1 LAKRKHP
8 IDIGRFSTDITR
20 LLEMQT
26 KVNRLLLAGA
36 TMAWLGGLAKA
47 EVSFEKHVQPVLAS
61 ACLSC
66 HGEKKDK
73 GELRLHTL
81 EDLLKGSEYGK
92 VVVPGNPEKSSLY
105 TSTVLPPDDDDIMPA
120 KGELLTSDQAN
131 ALKEWIA
138 AGAKWP
144 EGLVIKQVRRIDF
157 VEDIKPILEA
167 TCVSCHR
174 EGHDKGD
181 LRLDERQHAFGGNDP
196 AVVPFDLEKSTLYLS
211 VTLPADHDDLMPP
224 EKKGGPL
231 PQEQIDLL
239 RDWIV
244 QGAAWPEGLKLEQP
258 RRDTGEKPATGDS
271 IAAAPK
277 VVVDIRAK
285 AIEQLIK
292 QFEPTM
298 KPYEDE
304 IPGSGVKFE
313 MVPIPSGE
321 FVMGSP
327 ADEPGRKAIEGPQHT
342 VKIAPFWMGKTETTW
357 NAYTLFIYEE
367 EEKMV
372 MKIRGYKPELNA
384 VSDAVARPT
393 TPYVE
398 MSFGMGTEGF
408 PAISMTQH
416 AANTYCKWLTAKT
429 GHYYR
434 LPTEAEW
441 EYACRAGTA
450 TPYSFGD
457 DPSLLDEH
465 AWHDGNSDF
474 KYQKVGTKKP
484 NPWGLHDMHGNVSEW
499 VLDQFVS
506 DIYATFKEAVSNPF
520 EYGKSLYP
528 RIARGGSWMDKP
540 EGLRSAVR
548 IASSAAWKFQDPQ
561 LPKSIWYHTDAQFL
575 GFRVIRPL
583 IVPSAEKMHKY
594 WTTEGEPN

>member
-1 LAKRKHP
+1 
-8 IDIGRFSTDITR
+8 
-20 LLEMQT
+20 M
-26 KVNRLLLAGA
+26 VNRLLSTGA
-36 TMAWLGGLAKA
+36 ALAWLGGLAKA

-81 EDLLKGSEYGK
+81 EDLLKGGENGK
-92 VVVPGNPEKSSLY
+92 VIVPGKPEESTLY
-105 TSTVLPPDDDDIMPA
+105 TSTILPPDDDEIMPP
-120 KGELLTSDQAN
+120 KGETLTSDQADV
-131 ALKEWIA
+131 LKEWIA

-157 VEDIKPILEA
+157 VKDIKPILEES
-167 TCVSCHR
+167 CVSCHR
-174 EGHDKGD
+174 EEHDKGD
-181 LRLDERQHAFGGNDP
+181 LRLDERKYAFEGGEVDP
-196 AVVPFDLEKSTLYLS
+196 SVVPFDLEKSTLYLTS
-211 VTLPADHDDLMPP
+211 ILPADHDDLMPP

-231 PQEQIDLL
+231 PQEQLDKL

-244 QGAAWPEGLKLEQP
+244 QGAAWPEGLKLKQV
-258 RRDTGEKPATGDS
+258 RRDIGKPETGGS
-271 IAAAPK
+271 IIGAPK
-277 VVVDIRAK
+277 VVVDIRGIAIEK
-285 AIEQLIK
+285 LIEQL
-292 QFEPTM
+292 EPTM
-298 KPYEDE
+298 KPFEDE
-304 IPGSGVKFE
+304 IPGTGVKFE
-313 MVPIPSGE
+313 MLPIPSGE

-327 ADEPGRKAIEGPQHT
+327 DGESGRKESEGPQHK
-342 VKIAPFWMGKTETTW
+342 VKISPFWMARTETTW

-372 MKIRGYKPELNA
+372 MKIRGYKPKLNA

-398 MSFGMGTEGF
+398 MSFGMGTENS

-416 AANTYCKWLTAKT
+416 GASTYCKWLTAKT

-441 EYACRAGTA
+441 EYACRAGTTTA
-450 TPYSFGD
+450 YSFGD
-457 DPSLLDEH
+457 DPSMLDNY
-465 AWHDGNSDF
+465 AWHDGNSNF
-474 KYQKVGTKKP
+474 KYHKVGTKEP

-499 VLDQFVS
+499 TLDQYVPDS
-506 DIYATFKEAVSNPF
+506 YATFKDTASNPF
-520 EYGKSLYP
+520 EYGKELYP
-528 RIARGGSWMDKP
+528 RVVRGGSWMDKP

-548 IASSAAWKFQDPQ
+548 IASSSDWKEQDPQ
-561 LPKSIWYHTDAQFL
+561 LPKSIWYHTETQFL

-583 IVPSAEKMHKY
+583 VIPSAEDMHKY
-594 WTTEGEPN
+594 WTTEGEPD

>member
-1 LAKRKHP
+1 
-8 IDIGRFSTDITR
+8 
-20 LLEMQT
+20 M
-26 KVNRLLLAGA
+26 VNRLLSTGA
-36 TMAWLGGLAKA
+36 ALAWLGGLAKA

-81 EDLLKGSEYGK
+81 EDLLKGGENGK
-92 VVVPGNPEKSSLY
+92 VIVPGKPEESTLY
-105 TSTVLPPDDDDIMPA
+105 TSTILPPDDDEIMPP
-120 KGELLTSDQAN
+120 KGETLTSDQADV
-131 ALKEWIA
+131 LKEWIA

-157 VEDIKPILEA
+157 VKDIKPILEES
-167 TCVSCHR
+167 CVSCHR
-174 EGHDKGD
+174 EEHDKGD
-181 LRLDERQHAFGGNDP
+181 LRLDERKYAFEGGEVDP
-196 AVVPFDLEKSTLYLS
+196 SVVPFDLEKSTLYLTS
-211 VTLPADHDDLMPP
+211 ILPVDHDDLMPP

-231 PQEQIDLL
+231 PQEQLDKL

-244 QGAAWPEGLKLEQP
+244 QGAAWPEGLKLKQV
-258 RRDTGEKPATGDS
+258 RRDIGKPETGGS
-271 IAAAPK
+271 IIGAPK
-277 VVVDIRAK
+277 VVVDIRGIAIEK
-285 AIEQLIK
+285 LIEQL
-292 QFEPTM
+292 EPTM
-298 KPYEDE
+298 KPFEDE
-304 IPGSGVKFE
+304 IPGTGVKFE
-313 MVPIPSGE
+313 MLPIPSGE

-327 ADEPGRKAIEGPQHT
+327 DGESGRKESEGPQHK
-342 VKIAPFWMGKTETTW
+342 VKISPFWMARTETTW

-398 MSFGMGTEGF
+398 MSFGMGTENY

-416 AANTYCKWLTAKT
+416 GASTYCKWLTAKT

-441 EYACRAGTA
+441 EYACRAGTTTA
-450 TPYSFGD
+450 YSFGD
-457 DPSLLDEH
+457 DPSMLDNY
-465 AWHDGNSDF
+465 AWHDGNSNF
-474 KYQKVGTKKP
+474 KYHKVGTKEP

-499 VLDQFVS
+499 TLDQYVPDS
-506 DIYATFKEAVSNPF
+506 YATFKDTASNPF
-520 EYGKSLYP
+520 EYGKELYP
-528 RIARGGSWMDKP
+528 RVVRGGSWMDKP

-548 IASSAAWKFQDPQ
+548 IASSSDWKEQDPQ
-561 LPKSIWYHTDAQFL
+561 LPKSIWYHTETQFL

-583 IVPSAEKMHKY
+583 VIPSAEDMHKY
-594 WTTEGEPN
+594 WTTEGEPD

>member
-1 LAKRKHP
+1 MAKRKHP

-231 PQEQIDLL
+231 PQEQVDLL

-244 QGAAWPEGLKLEQP
+244 QGAVWPEGLKLEQA

-393 TPYVE
+393 TPYIE

-457 DPSLLDEH
+457 DPASLDEH

-499 VLDQFVS
+499 VLDQFVP

-594 WTTEGEPN
+594 WTTEGEPD

>member
-1 LAKRKHP
+1 
-8 IDIGRFSTDITR
+8 
-20 LLEMQT
+20 M
-26 KVNRLLLAGA
+26 VNRLLSTGA
-36 TMAWLGGLAKA
+36 ALAWLGGLAKA

-81 EDLLKGSEYGK
+81 EDLLKGGENGK
-92 VVVPGNPEKSSLY
+92 VIVPGKPEESTLY
-105 TSTVLPPDDDDIMPA
+105 TSTILPPDDDEIMPP
-120 KGELLTSDQAN
+120 KGETLTSDQADV
-131 ALKEWIA
+131 LKEWIA

-157 VEDIKPILEA
+157 VKDIKPILEES
-167 TCVSCHR
+167 CVSCHR
-174 EGHDKGD
+174 EEHDKGD
-181 LRLDERQHAFGGNDP
+181 LRLDERKYAFEGGEVDP
-196 AVVPFDLEKSTLYLS
+196 SVVPFDLEKSTLYLTS
-211 VTLPADHDDLMPP
+211 ILPANHDDLMPP

-231 PQEQIDLL
+231 PQEQLDKL

-244 QGAAWPEGLKLEQP
+244 QGAAWPEGLKLKQV
-258 RRDTGEKPATGDS
+258 RRDIGKPETGGS
-271 IAAAPK
+271 IIGAPK
-277 VVVDIRAK
+277 VVVDIRGIAIEK
-285 AIEQLIK
+285 LIEQL
-292 QFEPTM
+292 EPTM
-298 KPYEDE
+298 KPFEDE
-304 IPGSGVKFE
+304 IPGTGVKFE
-313 MVPIPSGE
+313 MLPIPSGE

-327 ADEPGRKAIEGPQHT
+327 DGESGRKESEGPQHK
-342 VKIAPFWMGKTETTW
+342 VKISPFWMARTETTW

-372 MKIRGYKPELNA
+372 MKIRGYKPKLNA

-398 MSFGMGTEGF
+398 MSFGMGTENY

-416 AANTYCKWLTAKT
+416 GASTYCKWLTAKT

-441 EYACRAGTA
+441 EYACRAGTTTA
-450 TPYSFGD
+450 YSFGD
-457 DPSLLDEH
+457 DPSMLDNY
-465 AWHDGNSDF
+465 AWHDGNSNF
-474 KYQKVGTKKP
+474 KYHKVGTKEP

-499 VLDQFVS
+499 TLDQYVPDS
-506 DIYATFKEAVSNPF
+506 YATFKDTASNPF
-520 EYGKSLYP
+520 EYGKELYP
-528 RIARGGSWMDKP
+528 RVVRGGSWMDKP

-548 IASSAAWKFQDPQ
+548 IASSSDWKEQDPQ
-561 LPKSIWYHTDAQFL
+561 LPKSIWYHTETQFL

-583 IVPSAEKMHKY
+583 VIPSAEDMHKY
-594 WTTEGEPN
+594 WTTEGEPD